1 MNERCIKLRL
11 MNKNN
16 FLLHFSNYLID
27 ITPKYISSIKIYKD
41 ELCIFTEKSSL
52 INLIKLLKLH
62 FSFKFTQLID
72 ICGVDYLDKKD
83 RFEVVY
89 NFISLF
95 YNFRIRIKI
104 LTNEYEAI
112 PSISS
117 LFSSSLWLEREVW
130 DTYGVFFS
138 NHPDLRRLLTDY
150 GFEGYPFRK
159 DFPQIGFFEIRYDD
173 EKKHVLY
180 EPVELA
186 QEFRLFN
193 FSSPWVQV
201 K

>member
-1 MNERCIKLRL
+1 MNERGFELRL

-16 FLLHFSNYLID
+16 FLLQFSNYLID

>member
-1 MNERCIKLRL
+1 MNERGFELRL

-16 FLLHFSNYLID
+16 FLLQFSNYLID

-41 ELCIFTEKSSL
+41 ELCIFTKKSSL

>member
-1 MNERCIKLRL
+1 

-16 FLLHFSNYLID
+16 FLLQFSNYLID

-117 LFSSSLWLEREVW
+117 LFSSSL
-130 DTYGVFFS
+130 
-138 NHPDLRRLLTDY
+138 
-150 GFEGYPFRK
+150 
-159 DFPQIGFFEIRYDD
+159 
-173 EKKHVLY
+173 
-180 EPVELA
+180 
-186 QEFRLFN
+186 
-193 FSSPWVQV
+193 
-201 K
+201 

>member
-1 MNERCIKLRL
+1 MVFNTKQVNYKLL
-11 MNKNN
+11 D
-16 FLLHFSNYLID
+16 FITYLIQV
-27 ITPKYISSIKIYKD
+27 IPQYLEKIVIRKD
-41 ELCIFTEKSSL
+41 ELILYTSQDNLVSL
-52 INLIKLLKLH
+52 SLFLKKHNRTKL
-62 FSFKFTQLID
+62 TQLID
-72 ICGVDYLDKKD
+72 ICGVDYLDRKQ
-83 RFEVVY
+83 RFEVIY
-89 NFISLF
+89 NFLSLQHNYRVRVVVQTDEF
-95 YNFRIRIKI
+95 NP
-104 LTNEYEAI
+104 L

-117 LFSSSLWLEREVW
+117 LYSSALWLEREVW
-130 DTYGVFFS
+130 DTYGVFFY

-159 DFPQIGFFEIRYDD
+159 DFPQIGFFEVRYDD

-193 FSSPWVQV
+193 FSSPWIQV

>member
-1 MNERCIKLRL
+1 MT
-11 MNKNN
+11 NKKQYLLLN
-16 FLLHFSNYLID
+16 FINYLISVVPRYL
-27 ITPKYISSIKIYKD
+27 TKISIQKNEVTLFVPSKHLYN
-41 ELCIFTEKSSL
+41 LCTF
-52 INLIKLLKLH
+52 LKLH
-62 FSFKFTQLID
+62 NKTKFYQIVD
-72 ICGVDYLDKKD
+72 MCGIDYLDREY

-89 NFISLF
+89 NFLSLT
-95 YNFRIRIKI
+95 YNYRLRIKVD
-104 LTNEYEAI
+104 TNEFLSI
-112 PSISS
+112 PSLST
-117 LFSSSLWLEREVW
+117 LFPGALWLEREVW
-130 DTYGVFFS
+130 DTYGIFFS

-159 DFPQIGFFEIRYDD
+159 DFPQIGFFEVRYDD

-193 FSSPWVQV
+193 FSSPWIQV